1 MPCMWSGKLWSGLR
15 TSIAAGTALALG
27 GCITNQG
34 LPPWFSETM
43 MEELRTQ
50 QEYADFI
57 AARYAGMSGDPSAA
71 AAYYRRA
78 PTNAPDDS
86 SLLERATFSTLASG
100 DAREAIRIA
109 SEAGPSVSATSPSA
123 QLALIVRD
131 IGAGNARSA
140 LQRLKTS
147 NLGAINADLSGF
159 LTAWLTAQ
167 ENVDKGLAVLAAIAP
182 RRAMVGEQAAVQG
195 LVFLSGGRD
204 DKATESFAQAQR
216 LPLASTDLIAALNAR
231 LLASRSDFAGAR
243 KTIAE
248 EVDQHGPG
256 SATDY
261 VLGLLESGQPVAHP
275 KLSVRQGA
283 AMVIYLVSA
292 GGIARSSPEIAALR
306 YSLALQ
312 LDPELAPARL
322 RFADA
327 FEQQE
332 RLEDAIEVL
341 REINAN
347 SPWRAEARIQ
357 EAWLLDK
364 LDRPGEALVAADQAL
379 ASSRRRDIVLGAAD
393 LNRINGA
400 NERAIKLYD
409 EVIAADAAAGAA
421 DWQVLFARATVRS
434 AAGDW
439 KGAETDATAAL
450 AIEPDRPELQNFLG
464 YAWVDRGERV
474 QEGMAL
480 IRKAA
485 ASRPDQG
492 YIVDSLGWA
501 HYRLGQYPE
510 AVEALE
516 RAAELSP
523 TDSEI
528 LDHLG
533 DAYWRVGREAEA
545 RYQWAAA
552 LARKPDPTR
561 EQSLRGK
568 LDKGLPA
575 APAAS
580 LASRP

>member
-1 MPCMWSGKLWSGLR
+1 MM
-15 TSIAAGTALALG
+15 G
-27 GCITNQG
+27 GW
-34 LPPWFSETM
+34 LSPEA
-43 MEELRTQ
+43 ERTQ
-50 QEYADFI
+50 QDYADYI
-57 AARYAGMSGDPSAA
+57 TARYAGMVGDTSAA
-71 AAYYRRA
+71 AAFYRRA
-78 PTNAPDDS
+78 LVNSPDDPA
-86 SLLERATFSTLASG
+86 LLERAAFATMASG

-109 SEAGPSVSATSPSA
+109 AEAKPSVSAASPSA
-123 QLALIVRD
+123 QLALIVSD
-131 IGAGNARSA
+131 IGAANVKSA
-140 LQRLKTS
+140 LQRLKVS

-167 ENVDKGLAVLAAIAP
+167 ENVDKGLGVLSAIVP
-182 RRAMVGEQAAVQG
+182 RRQMAGEQAAVQG
-195 LVFLSGGRD
+195 LVLMSGGRD
-204 DKATESFAQAQR
+204 DKASEAFAQAQM
-216 LPLASTDLIAALNAR
+216 LPLTSTDIIAALNAR
-231 LLASRSDFAGAR
+231 LLASRGDFAGAR
-243 KTIAE
+243 KVITG
-248 EVDQHGPG
+248 EVDLHGPS
-256 SATDY
+256 SATDSA
-261 VLGLLESGQPVAHP
+261 LALLETGQPVPHP

-283 AMVIYLVSA
+283 ALVIYLVSA

-322 RFADA
+322 RFAEA
-327 FEQQE
+327 FEQQD

-379 ASSRRRDIVLGAAD
+379 ASSHRRDIVLGAAD

-409 EVIAADAAAGAA
+409 EVIEADTAADAA
-421 DWQVLFARATVRS
+421 DWQVLFARATVRQ

-439 KGAETDATAAL
+439 KGAENDAMTAL

-464 YAWVDRGERV
+464 YAWVNRGDRV
-474 QEGMAL
+474 QEGLAL

-501 HYRLGQYPE
+501 YFRLGQYPA
-510 AVEALE
+510 AVETLE

-523 TDSEI
+523 NDPEV

-533 DAYWRVGREAEA
+533 DVYWRVGREAEA
-545 RYQWAAA
+545 RYQWTAA